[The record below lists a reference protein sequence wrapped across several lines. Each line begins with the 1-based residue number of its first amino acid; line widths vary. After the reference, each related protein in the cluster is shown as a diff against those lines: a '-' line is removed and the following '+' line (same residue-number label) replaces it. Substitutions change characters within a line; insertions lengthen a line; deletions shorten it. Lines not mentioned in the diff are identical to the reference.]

1 MGLYIFPLH
10 LQYIQV
16 SEEFTN
22 NPNVFN
28 EMKIF
33 CTLLW
38 TAIVAIA
45 VERCRAEFLL
55 VEIDDAAGDAKVLP
69 PKEQNAPASIEDPG
83 YCIGRCGGICPPCKS
98 EPIPKEEDPGHC
110 IGNECGGI
118 CPPCKSEPIPKEDPV
133 DEVDGLGKDTEKL
146 VVKSKVNQNTLV
158 VQSDVV
164 GGKDSPNIG
173 KVADDKLVVKSKL
186 NPDKLVVQSDIVSA
200 KNSANIREVADE
212 RLVVK
217 SKLNPDTLVVES
229 KVVGVKDSTEIGEVA
244 DEKEI
249 RLTPRQCC
257 EKANVPEFC
266 LGLCSPADVM
276 ARQGKRINACSKYD
290 TIIEECFQAAE
301 AKKPLPPKKP

>member
-1 MGLYIFPLH
+1 

-55 VEIDDAAGDAKVLP
+55 VEIDDAAEGTKVLP
-69 PKEQNAPASIEDPG
+69 PK
-83 YCIGRCGGICPPCKS
+83 
-98 EPIPKEEDPGHC
+98 
-110 IGNECGGI
+110 
-118 CPPCKSEPIPKEDPV
+118 V
-133 DEVDGLGKDTEKL
+133 DEVDG
-146 VVKSKVNQNTLV
+146 
-158 VQSDVV
+158 
-164 GGKDSPNIG
+164 IG
-173 KVADDKLVVKSKL
+173 KENEKLVVKSKL
-186 NPDKLVVQSDIVSA
+186 NQDTLVVESKVVGAKDSA
-200 KNSANIREVADE
+200 KVGEIDDE
-212 RLVVK
+212 KLVVK
-217 SKLNPDTLVVES
+217 SKLNPDTLVVQS
-229 KVVGVKDSTEIGEVA
+229 NIVGAKDSSNIGEVA
-244 DEKEI
+244 DEKLVVQSKLNPDTLVVQSNIVGAKDSANIREVADEKLVVKSKLNQDTLVVESDIVGAKDSANIGEVAPEKEI
-249 RLTPRQCC
+249 RLTPQQCC

-290 TIIEECFQAAE
+290 TIIEGCFQAAE
-301 AKKPLPPKKP
+301 AKKLKPVPLKPLFQVCCDKCAKCFCDCSCSCD

>member
-22 NPNVFN
+22 NPNVFD

-98 EPIPKEEDPGHC
+98 EPIPKE
-110 IGNECGGI
+110 
-118 CPPCKSEPIPKEDPV
+118 DPV
-133 DEVDGLGKDTEKL
+133 DEVDEVGEVVNGKL
-146 VVKSKVNQNTLV
+146 VVKSKLNQDTLV
-158 VQSDVV
+158 VQSDIV
-164 GGKDSPNIG
+164 GGKDSANIG
-173 KVADDKLVVKSKL
+173 KVAGEKLVVKSKL
-186 NPDKLVVQSDIVSA
+186 NPDKLVVKSDIVGE
-200 KNSANIREVADE
+200 KNSVNIREVPDE
-212 RLVVK
+212 R
-217 SKLNPDTLVVES
+217 
-229 KVVGVKDSTEIGEVA
+229 
-244 DEKEI
+244 EI

-301 AKKPLPPKKP
+301 

>member
-1 MGLYIFPLH
+1 

-98 EPIPKEEDPGHC
+98 EPIPKDEDPGHC

-133 DEVDGLGKDTEKL
+133 DEVDEVGEVVNGKL
-146 VVKSKVNQNTLV
+146 VVKSKLNQDTLV
-158 VQSDVV
+158 VQSDIV
-164 GGKDSPNIG
+164 GGKDSANIG
-173 KVADDKLVVKSKL
+173 KVAGEKLVVKSKL
-186 NPDKLVVQSDIVSA
+186 NPDKLVVKSDIVGE
-200 KNSANIREVADE
+200 KNSVNIREVPDE

-229 KVVGVKDSTEIGEVA
+229 QVVGVKDSTKVGEVA

-301 AKKPLPPKKP
+301 AKKLVRVPLKH

>member
-98 EPIPKEEDPGHC
+98 EPIPKE
-110 IGNECGGI
+110 
-118 CPPCKSEPIPKEDPV
+118 DPV
-133 DEVDGLGKDTEKL
+133 DEVDEVGEVVNGKL
-146 VVKSKVNQNTLV
+146 VVKSKLNQDTLV
-158 VQSDVV
+158 VQSDIV
-164 GGKDSPNIG
+164 GGKDSANIG
-173 KVADDKLVVKSKL
+173 KVAGEKLVVKSKL
-186 NPDKLVVQSDIVSA
+186 NPDKLVVKSDIVGE
-200 KNSANIREVADE
+200 KNSVNIREVPDE

-229 KVVGVKDSTEIGEVA
+229 QVVGVKDSTKMGEVA

-266 LGLCSPADVM
+266 LGLSLLQMLWQD
-276 ARQGKRINACSKYD
+276 K
-290 TIIEECFQAAE
+290 
-301 AKKPLPPKKP
+301 

>member
-55 VEIDDAAGDAKVLP
+55 VEIDAAAGDAEVLP

-118 CPPCKSEPIPKEDPV
+118 CPPCKSEPIPKEDPDEV
-133 DEVDGLGKDTEKL
+133 DEVGEAVNGKF
-146 VVKSKVNQNTLV
+146 VVKSKLNQDTLV
-158 VQSDVV
+158 VQPDIV
-164 GGKDSPNIG
+164 GGKDSANIG
-173 KVADDKLVVKSKL
+173 KVAGEKLVVKSKL
-186 NPDKLVVQSDIVSA
+186 NPDKLVVKRILSIS
-200 KNSANIREVADE
+200 E
-212 RLVVK
+212 K
-217 SKLNPDTLVVES
+217 S
-229 KVVGVKDSTEIGEVA
+229 
-244 DEKEI
+244 
-249 RLTPRQCC
+249 LTKGLLS
-257 EKANVPEFC
+257 KANSIKIPWWYNQILLV
-266 LGLCSPADVM
+266 
-276 ARQGKRINACSKYD
+276 KRILSISEKSLMKGLLSKANS
-290 TIIEECFQAAE
+290 IQI
-301 AKKPLPPKKP
+301 P

>member
-1 MGLYIFPLH
+1 
-10 LQYIQV
+10 
-16 SEEFTN
+16 
-22 NPNVFN
+22 
-28 EMKIF
+28 MKIF

-133 DEVDGLGKDTEKL
+133 DEVDEVGE
-146 VVKSKVNQNTLV
+146 VVN
-158 VQSDVV
+158 
-164 GGKDSPNIG
+164 G
-173 KVADDKLVVKSKL
+173 KLVVKSKL
-186 NPDKLVVQSDIVSA
+186 NPDKLVVKSDIVGE
-200 KNSANIREVADE
+200 KNSVNIREVPDE

-229 KVVGVKDSTEIGEVA
+229 QVVGVKDSTKMGEVA

-301 AKKPLPPKKP
+301 AKKLIRVPLKPLKKKPLPCPKNVICD

>member
-118 CPPCKSEPIPKEDPV
+118 CPPCKSEPIPKEDPEDEV
-133 DEVDGLGKDTEKL
+133 DEVGE
-146 VVKSKVNQNTLV
+146 VVN
-158 VQSDVV
+158 
-164 GGKDSPNIG
+164 G
-173 KVADDKLVVKSKL
+173 KLVVKSKL
-186 NPDKLVVQSDIVSA
+186 NPDKLVVKSDIVGE
-200 KNSANIREVADE
+200 KNSVNIREV
-212 RLVVK
+212 
-217 SKLNPDTLVVES
+217 P
-229 KVVGVKDSTEIGEVA
+229 

-301 AKKPLPPKKP
+301 AKKLIRVPLKPLKKKPLP

>member
-55 VEIDDAAGDAKVLP
+55 VEIDYAAGDAKVLP

-133 DEVDGLGKDTEKL
+133 DEVDG
-146 VVKSKVNQNTLV
+146 
-158 VQSDVV
+158 
-164 GGKDSPNIG
+164 IG
-173 KVADDKLVVKSKL
+173 KENEKLVVKSKL
-186 NPDKLVVQSDIVSA
+186 NQDTLVVESKVVGAKDSA
-200 KNSANIREVADE
+200 KVGEIDDE
-212 RLVVK
+212 KLVVK
-217 SKLNPDTLVVES
+217 SKLNPDTLVVQS
-229 KVVGVKDSTEIGEVA
+229 NIVGAKDSSNIGEVA
-244 DEKEI
+244 DEKLVVQSKLNPDTLVVQSNIVGAKDSSNIGEVAD
-249 RLTPRQCC
+249 
-257 EKANVPEFC
+257 EKLV
-266 LGLCSPADVM
+266 V
-276 ARQGKRINACSKYD
+276 QSKLNQD
-290 TIIEECFQAAE
+290 
-301 AKKPLPPKKP
+301 

>member
-98 EPIPKEEDPGHC
+98 EPIPKEDPD
-110 IGNECGGI
+110 E
-118 CPPCKSEPIPKEDPV
+118 V
-133 DEVDGLGKDTEKL
+133 DEVGEVVNGKL
-146 VVKSKVNQNTLV
+146 VVKSKLNQDTLV
-158 VQSDVV
+158 VQSDIV
-164 GGKDSPNIG
+164 GGKDSANIG
-173 KVADDKLVVKSKL
+173 KVAGEKLVVKSKL
-186 NPDKLVVQSDIVSA
+186 NPDKLVVKSDIVGE
-200 KNSANIREVADE
+200 KNSVNIREVPDE

-229 KVVGVKDSTEIGEVA
+229 RVVGVKDSTKMGEVA

-301 AKKPLPPKKP
+301 AKKLIHVPLKK

>member
-98 EPIPKEEDPGHC
+98 EPIPKEDPD
-110 IGNECGGI
+110 E
-118 CPPCKSEPIPKEDPV
+118 V
-133 DEVDGLGKDTEKL
+133 DEVGEVVNGKL
-146 VVKSKVNQNTLV
+146 VVKSKLNQDTLV
-158 VQSDVV
+158 VQSDIV
-164 GGKDSPNIG
+164 GGKDSANIG
-173 KVADDKLVVKSKL
+173 KVAGEKLVVKSKL
-186 NPDKLVVQSDIVSA
+186 NPDKLVVKSDIVGE
-200 KNSANIREVADE
+200 KNSVNIREVPDE

-229 KVVGVKDSTEIGEVA
+229 QVVGVKDSTKMGEVA

-301 AKKPLPPKKP
+301 AKKLIHVPLKK